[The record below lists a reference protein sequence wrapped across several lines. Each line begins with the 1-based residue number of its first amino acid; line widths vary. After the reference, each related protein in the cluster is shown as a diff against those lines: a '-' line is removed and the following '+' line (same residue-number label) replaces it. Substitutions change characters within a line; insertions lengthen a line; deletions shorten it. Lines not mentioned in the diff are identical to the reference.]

1 MTALKRS
8 IKISYGMGQV
18 AESATSMGFNTFLF
32 LYFNQ
37 VLGLSGTYCGIA
49 IFIAQAFDA
58 ITDPLAGSLSDS
70 FKSRLG
76 CRHPFM
82 YASALPL
89 TVFFFLMFIPPSG
102 FGQLGLFLWLMVF
115 SVLTRAALTLFHVPH
130 LALGSELTNDY
141 LERTSVFAYRM
152 AMGTIGGVCMSVLGY
167 IVFLPNTPE
176 FPRGQ
181 LNPAGYPP
189 LALFCSAI
197 ILIGIVFASWG
208 TRSVIP
214 SLPKAPEESE
224 PFSLKR
230 MLHELVEVWGNVSF
244 RAIFVGALIFFL
256 YMGFSGTIMPLMS
269 TFFWG
274 FGSTQL
280 AIMAV
285 PMGLGFTLGAVLVRP
300 VQERFDKRNTM
311 IIGSLISAVIM
322 VCPIVLRLLGVF
334 PENGDPLL
342 LPLVFLFMVV
352 GSTIGGVS
360 GISIFSMMSD
370 IVREHEYVTGMR
382 RDGIFFAANSFSQKI
397 NSGLGNAV
405 AGILIDLIRFP
416 VNSNPDTI
424 APETVMRLGI
434 LYLSVASLNLA
445 AAFCL
450 TFYKITRQ
458 RHDEVMVALE
468 ERYKGAS

>member
-1 MTALKRS
+1 MTALTRR
-8 IKISYGMGQV
+8 IKLAYGMGQV
-18 AESATSMGFNTFLF
+18 AESTTSMGFNSFLF

-37 VLGLSGTYCGIA
+37 VLGLSGTHCGLA

-70 FKSRLG
+70 LKSRLG
-76 CRHPFM
+76 RRHPFM

-89 TVFFFLMFIPPSG
+89 AVFFFLMFVPPSG
-102 FGQLGLFLWLMVF
+102 IGQIGLFLWLMIF
-115 SVLTRAALTLFHVPH
+115 AVLTRSALTLFHVPH
-130 LALGSELTNDY
+130 LALGSELSNDY

-152 AMGTIGGVCMSVLGY
+152 AMGTIAGVVVSVLGY
-167 IVFLPNTPE
+167 IVFLPNTLE

-189 LALFCSAI
+189 LALFCSAV
-197 ILIGIVFASWG
+197 ILIGIICASWG

-214 SLPKAPEESE
+214 NLPKASGDSE
-224 PFSLKR
+224 PFSLMR
-230 MLHELVEVWGNVSF
+230 MVREFVEVWGNVSF

-256 YMGFSGTIMPLMS
+256 YMGFSGTIMPLMT

-280 AIMAV
+280 ALMAL
-285 PMGLGFTLGAVLVRP
+285 PMGLGFTLGAGLVRP

-311 IIGSLISAVIM
+311 IIGSLISAIIM
-322 VCPIVLRLLGVF
+322 VCPIILRLLGAF

-352 GSTIGGVS
+352 GSTIGGVV
-360 GISIFSMMSD
+360 GISVFSMMSD
-370 IVREHEYVTGMR
+370 IVREHEYLTGKR

-397 NSGLGNAV
+397 NSGLGNAM

-424 APETVMRLGI
+424 APDIVSRLGI
-434 LYLSVASLNLA
+434 LYISIASLNLA

-450 TFYKITRQ
+450 CFYKITRH
-458 RHDEVMVALE
+458 RHDEIMAALE
-468 ERYKGAS
+468 AKRQ

>member
-1 MTALKRS
+1 MNELTRR
-8 IKISYGMGQV
+8 IKLAYGMGQV
-18 AESATSMGFNTFLF
+18 AESATSMGFNAFLF

-37 VLGLSGTYCGIA
+37 VLGLSGAYCGIA

-58 ITDPLAGSLSDS
+58 ITDPLAGSISDS
-70 FKSRLG
+70 LKSRLG
-76 CRHPFM
+76 RRHPFM
-82 YASALPL
+82 YTSALPL
-89 TVFFFLMFIPPSG
+89 AVFFFLMFVPPSG
-102 FGQLGLFLWLMVF
+102 FGQIGLFLWLMIF
-115 SVLTRAALTLFHVPH
+115 AVLTRAALTLFQVPH
-130 LALGSELTNDY
+130 LALGSELSNDY

-152 AMGTIGGVCMSVLGY
+152 AMGTIGGVFVSVLGY
-167 IVFLPNTPE
+167 VVFLPNTPE

-189 LALFCSAI
+189 LALFCSAC
-197 ILIGIVFASWG
+197 ILIGIICASWG
-208 TRSVIP
+208 TRSIIP
-214 SLPKAPEESE
+214 NLPKASE
-224 PFSLKR
+224 DSEHFSLMR
-230 MLHELVEVWGNVSF
+230 LVRELVEIWGNVSF

-280 AIMAV
+280 AIMAL
-285 PMGLGFTLGAVLVRP
+285 PMGLGFAIGAGLVRP

-311 IIGSLISAVIM
+311 IIGSLISAIIM
-322 VCPIVLRLLGVF
+322 VCPITLRLLGAF

-352 GSTIGGVS
+352 GSIIGGVS

-397 NSGLGNAV
+397 NSGLGNAM

-434 LYLSVASLNLA
+434 LFISAASLNLA

-450 TFYKITRQ
+450 CFYKITRQ
-458 RHDEVMVALE
+458 RHDEIMTALKAK
-468 ERYKGAS
+468 RR